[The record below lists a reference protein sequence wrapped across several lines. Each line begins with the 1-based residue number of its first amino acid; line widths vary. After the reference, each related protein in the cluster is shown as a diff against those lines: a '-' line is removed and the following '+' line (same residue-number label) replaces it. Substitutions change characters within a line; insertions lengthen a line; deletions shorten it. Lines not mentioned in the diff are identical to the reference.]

1 MLKTIPLDEYVRLL
15 DKEEARM
22 EGEENKAFE
31 VARKML
37 ARKMPVSDIIDLTGL
52 DEDDILALS

>member
-1 MLKTIPLDEYVRLL
+1 MKTIPLDEYVKQLVI
-15 DKEEARM
+15 EEAREDAKE
-22 EGEENKAFE
+22 EGKFE

-37 ARKMPVSDIIDLTGL
+37 ARKMAVSDIIDLTGL